1 MIAKR
6 IFIAIAI
13 LLSASAEKL
22 KADYTPFNFLRYI
35 SNARAAG
42 LSGSYVSIA
51 DDPGAVFYNP
61 ATISTVTDRNVSF
74 TFLKHVLDIN
84 SGNIAYI
91 HNQEDIGT
99 FAATIAYTSYGSFDY
114 RNSDGN
120 KYGGS
125 FGANDLMFGVSYSNI
140 LDTNLYYG
148 VTVKFAY
155 LSLEKV
161 ATSAMAVDAGLWYQL
176 PDERSNLG
184 FSILHAGGQLT
195 RIDGRKENL
204 PLDVRIGANH
214 RLRGL
219 PLLANI
225 NFHHLADQT
234 DKIIDKFKNFSIG
247 GELYI
252 GQYVQL
258 RLGYNN
264 HIRIKVAKDTGK
276 GMTGFSGGIGINV
289 DSFNFDYG
297 YNQFGSNAN
306 IHRFSILL
314 DL

>member
-1 MIAKR
+1 MLKR
-6 IFIAIAI
+6 IILAIAVLMLATI
-13 LLSASAEKL
+13 EEM

-42 LSGSYVSIA
+42 LSGSFVSVA

-61 ATISTVTDRNVSF
+61 ATISTVTDKNVSF

-84 SGNIAYI
+84 SGNIAYV
-91 HNQEDIGT
+91 HNDSDYGT
-99 FAATIAYTSYGSFDY
+99 FAGTIAYTSYGSFDY
-114 RNSDGN
+114 RDADGN
-120 KYGGS
+120 RFGGS

-148 VTVKFAY
+148 VTMKFAY
-155 LSLEKV
+155 LTLEKY
-161 ATSAMAVDAGLWYQL
+161 ATSAMAVDAGLWYQF

-184 FSILHAGGQLT
+184 FSILHAGGQLS
-195 RIDGRKENL
+195 RIEGVKERL

-234 DKIIDKFKNFSIG
+234 DKIFDKFKNFSIG

-252 GQYVQL
+252 GQYVQV

-264 HIRIKVAKDTGK
+264 HVRTKVANETDK
-276 GMTGFSGGIGINV
+276 GMTGFSGGLGINV

-297 YNQFGSNAN
+297 YNQYGSNAN